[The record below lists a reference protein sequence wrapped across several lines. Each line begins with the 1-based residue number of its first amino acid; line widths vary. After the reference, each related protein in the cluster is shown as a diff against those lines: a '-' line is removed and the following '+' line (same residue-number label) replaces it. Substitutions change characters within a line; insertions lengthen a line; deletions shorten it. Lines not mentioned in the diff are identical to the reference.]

1 MSKFEYIDVYI
12 DRITQKRGLGIRTD
26 ETDYLLICFIEE
38 KNNDSDYQL
47 YQEDEFIKLGY
58 KLSKEDLTV
67 QKIILKLI
75 DRSLIDTKI
84 TTFLKNNYL
93 VSNK

>member
-12 DRITQKRGLGIRTD
+12 DRITQKRGLGILTD

-58 KLSKEDLTV
+58 KLSKEDLKMK
-67 QKIILKLI
+67 KIILKLI

-93 VSNK
+93 VGNK